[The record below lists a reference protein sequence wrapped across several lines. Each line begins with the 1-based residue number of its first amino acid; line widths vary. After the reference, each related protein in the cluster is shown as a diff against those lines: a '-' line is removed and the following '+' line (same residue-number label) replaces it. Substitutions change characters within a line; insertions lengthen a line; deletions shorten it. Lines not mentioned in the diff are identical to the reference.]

1 MGYVFLGIIFCIV
14 GALITMKS
22 EWFFREFGRIEW
34 AEKYLGMEGGTRL
47 FYKLL
52 GILII
57 FAGFFVLSGLHFQIL
72 GWIAKTFFGGLIP
85 R

>member
-1 MGYVFLGIIFCIV
+1 MGHIFLGIIFCVIGTMV
-14 GALITMKS
+14 TMKS

-34 AEKYLGMEGGTRL
+34 AEKHLGMEGGSRL

-57 FAGFFVLSGLHFQIL
+57 FIGFFVIAGLHLSFFRWL
-72 GWIAKTFFGGLIP
+72 AKTLFSSLAQ
-85 R
+85 